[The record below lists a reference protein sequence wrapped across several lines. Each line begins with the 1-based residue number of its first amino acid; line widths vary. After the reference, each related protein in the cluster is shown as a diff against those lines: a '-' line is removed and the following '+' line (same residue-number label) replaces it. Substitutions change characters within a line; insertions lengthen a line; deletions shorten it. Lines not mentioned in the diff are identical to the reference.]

1 MSASVSIVTLGVSDL
16 GRATDFYTSL
26 GFERST
32 ASVEGVVTF
41 LRTPGS
47 VLALWPSQDMADDI
61 GVSVEGSSFNNIGL
75 AMNLRSAEELDET
88 FAAWVAAGA
97 APLKEPHDVFFG
109 ASSYVSDLDG
119 HIWELAYNRD
129 FPFTDDGRLDLPV

>member
-1 MSASVSIVTLGVSDL
+1 
-16 GRATDFYTSL
+16 
-26 GFERST
+26 
-32 ASVEGVVTF
+32 
-41 LRTPGS
+41 
-47 VLALWPSQDMADDI
+47 
-61 GVSVEGSSFNNIGL
+61 
-75 AMNLRSAEELDET
+75 MNLRSAEELYDT

-97 APLKEPHDVFFG
+97 TPLKQPHDVFFG